1 MDTTTAPIALLD
13 PTAIQYDDDAE
24 RTQYA
29 AKNAAFCAAFNA
41 HLPVEVLIDFYG
53 VDKSVR
59 GALYYALVRLADG
72 QILPFP
78 LFEQAAGVEFNPPM
92 GAEDDAPENWEF
104 DTVLIREWFIAHF
117 PNNTFM
123 GVQDLHPVLTPEQQA
138 AAADARWAAWQEICS
153 PSVKTVHA
161 A

>member
-1 MDTTTAPIALLD
+1 MDTTTTTVITVLNPA
-13 PTAIQYDDDAE
+13 AIEYKNEAE

-29 AKNAAFCAAFNA
+29 AQNAAFCVAFNA

-72 QILPFP
+72 QVLPFP
-78 LFEQAAGVEFNPPM
+78 LFEEAAGVEFNPPM

-104 DTVLIREWFIAHF
+104 DTALIREWFAAHF
-117 PNNTFM
+117 PDNPFV
-123 GVQDLHPVLTPEQQA
+123 GVRDLHPVVTPEQQA
-138 AAADARWAAWQEICS
+138 AAADARWAAWREICS
-153 PSVKTVHA
+153 PNPTD
-161 A
+161 